1 MEEVMIYQDLNGVL
15 YINEPNSG
23 YLLRFTYESIS
34 KRIELFNHKTNYDHI
49 RYYYTE
55 GILYYADK
63 ESGISPG
70 RSSSVVWPDAIQSI
84 LDGTAVVE
92 LVPADF
98 LETWKSEFKP

>member
-1 MEEVMIYQDLNGVL
+1 MIYQDLNGVF
-15 YINEPNSG
+15 YVWQPNSS
-23 YLLRFTYESIS
+23 YLLKFTYESIS
-34 KRIELFNHKTNYDHI
+34 KRIEVFHATSTYEHV

-55 GILYYADK
+55 GILYYVHN
-63 ESGISPG
+63 ESTPE
-70 RSSSVVWPDAIQSI
+70 RSSSAVWPDAIQSI